1 MLPALQIFLSC
12 ISKQTLKERGGKE
25 GFRDKTKWAG
35 DAAMGNDHF
44 VLFLSSTSAMF
55 FVF

>member
-25 GFRDKTKWAG
+25 GFRDKTKWTG

-44 VLFLSSTSAMF
+44 SLFLSSTSATF